1 MTNLHC
7 GFLVFDGFSNM
18 VLASAIEPL
27 RAARDY
33 AGEGRFSWRL
43 LSPHDSDVTSSSGL
57 SLRCVGGLA
66 EARGLDMLF
75 VVAGY
80 GARDHARAATIRGLQ
95 MAERRVSV
103 MGALDSGAWLLAA
116 AGLLDGHRATIH
128 WQDSAE
134 FAERYLD
141 IEVTN
146 DRYIIDR
153 NRITAGGATTVM
165 DLMLRLIGEAGGGAL
180 AFDVSNMFVY
190 DSRRRTPEERGA
202 RNLSLT
208 LREPNLLRAVHAM
221 RANVELPL
229 AMERIAADAA
239 LSTRTLARLFQREF
253 GMGPG
258 RYYQSI
264 RLDVARTL
272 VEETSYSA
280 GEIAARTGFASS
292 ACLSRAFSSFF
303 GYTLRSARRG
313 RLSTGRAQL
322 SP

>member
-1 MTNLHC
+1 MTNLRC

-33 AGEGRFSWRL
+33 SGEGRFSWQL
-43 LSPHDSDVTSSSGL
+43 LSPHDDDVTSSSGL
-57 SLRCVGGLA
+57 SLRCNGGLS
-66 EARGLDMLF
+66 EARDLDMLF

-95 MAERRVSV
+95 VAERRVPV

-128 WQDSAE
+128 WQDSAQ

-141 IEVTN
+141 VEVTN
-146 DRYIIDR
+146 DRFVIDR
-153 NRITAGGATTVM
+153 HRITAGGATTVM
-165 DLMLRLIGEAGGGAL
+165 DLMLRLVGEVGGGAL

-190 DSRRRTPEERGA
+190 DSRPRTPEQRGA

-208 LREPNLLRAVHAM
+208 VREPQLIKAVTTM
-221 RANVELPL
+221 RANVERPL
-229 AMERIAADAA
+229 LLAQIAAEAA
-239 LSTRTLARLFQREF
+239 LSTRTLTRLFEREF
-253 GMGPG
+253 SMGPG
-258 RYYQSI
+258 QYYQSI
-264 RLDVARTL
+264 RLDVARSL

-280 GEIAARTGFASS
+280 GEIAARTGFSSS
-292 ACLSRAFSSFF
+292 ACLSRAFSGFF
-303 GYTLRSARRG
+303 GYSLRSSRLNRRRPSAR
-313 RLSTGRAQL
+313 
-322 SP
+322 